1 MYDVNTKYI
10 ACLNMMEKI
19 KLTSDELGLISLF
32 QSVSGATVKDCIID
46 SKMNRVIFIIN
57 DGQMGLAI
65 GKNGHSIKTLEK
77 LIGKPVEL
85 VEYSNDPKQF
95 IGNALNHRYI
105 QDIRLTEKLNGSKI
119 GVIVVNRRYKGAAV
133 GKGGKNAEKV
143 RLLAKRYFQI
153 DKIQIVAQ

>member
-1 MYDVNTKYI
+1 MT
-10 ACLNMMEKI
+10 EKI
-19 KLTSDELGLISLF
+19 KLTSDELRLISLF

-46 SKMNRVIFIIN
+46 NKVNRVIFIVN
-57 DGQMGLAI
+57 SGEMGLAI

-85 VEYSNDPKQF
+85 VEYSSDPKEF
-95 IGNALNHRYI
+95 IGNALNRRYI
-105 QDIRLTEKLNGSKI
+105 YDIRLTEKLDGSKI
-119 GVIVVNRRYKGAAV
+119 GVIVVNRRHKGAAV

-153 DKIQIVAQ
+153 DTIRIVAH